1 MLSFQAVIYY
11 AEKCVPIHD
20 TSTLPSV
27 LMRCK
32 QHLNM
37 ESDYCIRAII
47 KIIMRT
53 PYEMKCLLGTL
64 VFHIL

>member
-1 MLSFQAVIYY
+1 MLAFHAVIYY
-11 AEKCVPIHD
+11 TDKTHPTHNIP
-20 TSTLPSV
+20 TPPSV